1 VICRVAHTISAA
13 GALIEEF
20 EINVLVYPE

>member
-1 VICRVAHTISAA
+1 VAHTISAA